1 MQPQRMKKNKN
12 GDCEEYESRFTL
24 LKFARIRNK
33 LMKPQRKSMR
43 KLGYRIGFVLV
54 IVFIGITA
62 GSHTIGANFNN
73 KQNAESQV
81 ITVPVGES
89 TIVKALWPTVRVA
102 VTDPKIADV
111 KILTPDQVL
120 LQGNKLGS
128 TDLILWGNND
138 DKVWHRKVQ
147 VTIDLERF
155 KSRLDEMF
163 PNSTLEVSQSGE
175 VLVIKGLL
183 RKAEQAAQ
191 LHDFLNK
198 LQITYSDMT
207 SVAGVQQVQLDV
219 RVAEVSRRALRLL
232 SINSLYASN
241 SFFGGVTVAP
251 SSGTPLLSG
260 IDIGTTSLEGSFSS
274 SVTIFGGGEHFATFL
289 QALSENQYLRILANP
304 TLVALSGEE
313 ANFLAGGEY
322 PIPVVQGVG
331 GGTGG
336 TSITIEYKE
345 YGVRLSF
352 RPVVLGDGTIRLY
365 AAPEISDIS
374 SVGAVT
380 IQGFQVPSLITRK
393 AETTLELKSGQT
405 FAMAGLL
412 KRDVAATVARIPG
425 LGDLP
430 ILGALFR
437 SVRYQQG
444 DTELVILVT
453 ASLVEPM
460 SIARTPPLPGFL
472 HVVPDDWEVYID
484 GRIEGKTP
492 SKICPADAE
501 WLKQR
506 GLDNLVGPGAWDS
519 YDKPAPPSQA
529 DMTSDTT
536 GGAKEFTSAVKE
548 K

>member
-1 MQPQRMKKNKN
+1 MK
-12 GDCEEYESRFTL
+12 S
-24 LKFARIRNK
+24 
-33 LMKPQRKSMR
+33 QRKSS
-43 KLGYRIGFVLV
+43 KSLGYRIGFVIF
-54 IVFIGITA
+54 IVFIGTTI
-62 GSHTIGANFNN
+62 GGHTIGANFNS
-73 KQNAESQV
+73 KQNTGPEV

-89 TIVKALWPTVRVA
+89 MIIKAPWPTVRVA
-102 VTDPKIADV
+102 VTDPKTADV

-138 DKVWHRKVQ
+138 DKVWQRKVQ

-163 PNSTLEVSQSGE
+163 PNSALEVSQSGE

-183 RKAEQAAQ
+183 RKAEQAVQ
-191 LHDFLNK
+191 LHDFLDK

-207 SVAGVQQVQLDV
+207 SVAGVQQVQLQV
-219 RVAEVSRRALRLL
+219 RVAEVSRRAIQVL
-232 SINSLYASN
+232 SINSLYSSD
-241 SFFGGVTVAP
+241 SFFGGITVAP
-251 SSGTPLLSG
+251 SSGTPLLSD
-260 IDIGTTSLEGSFSS
+260 IDIGTGHWETTFSS
-274 SVTIFGGGEHFATFL
+274 SVTIFGGGEHFSTFL
-289 QALSENQYLRILANP
+289 QALAENQYLRILANP

-322 PIPVVQGVG
+322 PIPIVQGTG
-331 GGTGG
+331 GGT
-336 TSITIEYKE
+336 SVTIEYKE

-365 AAPEISDIS
+365 AAPEVSDIS
-374 SVGAVT
+374 SVNAATVEGYL
-380 IQGFQVPSLITRK
+380 VPSLITRK

-405 FAMAGLL
+405 FAMAGLISHNNT
-412 KRDVAATVARIPG
+412 ATVARIPG
-425 LGDLP
+425 IGDLP
-430 ILGALFR
+430 ILGPLFR

-453 ASLVEPM
+453 ASLVEPL

-472 HVVPDDWEVYID
+472 HVVPNDWEVYIE
-484 GRIEGKTP
+484 GRIEGKEP
-492 SKICPADAE
+492 LKVCPADAE
-501 WLKQR
+501 WLKQM
-506 GLDNLVGPGAWDS
+506 GLDELVGPGAWDS

-529 DMTSDTT
+529 GMTSDTT
-536 GGAKEFTSAVKE
+536 GGAKELTSAVKE